1 MEFLNM
7 IFDEFSF
14 GHTDQY
20 DVKWMDYFWC
30 KEFLKVHYIVPS
42 VEISDECIDELYTTF
57 VNP

>member
-1 MEFLNM
+1 MV
-7 IFDEFSF
+7 FDEFSF
-14 GHTDQY
+14 GHTDQF

-42 VEISDECIDELYTTF
+42 VEISDNCIDELYTTF